1 MAWGAIIGGLLG
13 AGGQVAGGLLGQ
25 GTGGQGKTANYNPNL
40 DLAIQAALFSG
51 LDPIGFGD
59 INSVPGPIEQLIGQI
74 NSSSLVS
81 KTRNRALTALNS
93 IRNDPSLL
101 TDPYGKNFTFDEV
114 LSFLKDPSKLPEG
127 RKVADPIAEVFRG
140 PQFGGSKLRS
150 FIEEQDSVVPIRR
163 IPRLDF
169 VLKKLGMTLDDITR
183 IAEDEKVFRDQI
195 QQLED
200 AGLGGLQ
207 TDTIINRAN
216 AARTASEL
224 LGGAAEF
231 ARTGQPGNPLSQTLF
246 ARDERQLAD
255 LQDRL
260 GVLANF
266 GGINPAQLFKSLSDA
281 KLDQNLRLIEQQ
293 LGMSNALQAS
303 LNPATAAASSI
314 AGQSSNASFNA
325 AQIAAQQ
332 AAAAA
337 GLRANQASGSSSS
350 LANGVGA
357 GSSSLGSMF
366 SNLGLLFGNPS
377 SDGNTVGFNNTTDRG
392 LASSSDV
399 TGYNF

>member
-40 DLAIQAALFSG
+40 DLALQAALFSG
-51 LDPIGFGD
+51 LDPLGFGD
-59 INSVPGPIEQLIGQI
+59 INTVPGPIQQLVGDLQ
-74 NSSSLVS
+74 STGAVQ
-81 KTRNRALTALNS
+81 KTRNRALAALDR
-93 IRNDPSLL
+93 IRRNPELVSDPFGEAFTVQQIRGFLDDPS
-101 TDPYGKNFTFDEV
+101 TI
-114 LSFLKDPSKLPEG
+114 PEG
-127 RKVADPIAEVFRG
+127 RSLPTQSNLAMRNRDKIAQDIFDKGRSLPIEGA
-140 PQFGGSKLRS
+140 KY
-150 FIEEQDSVVPIRR
+150 
-163 IPRLDF
+163 
-169 VLKKLGMTLDDITR
+169 LKKLLKNQGMSI
-183 IAEDEKVFRDQI
+183 EDLQGIFEQEARFQE
-195 QQLED
+195 QLQKLND
-200 AGLGGLQ
+200 AGLGGIQ

-224 LGGAAEF
+224 LGGAADF

-266 GGINPAQLFKSLSDA
+266 GGINPAQLFESLSDA

-303 LNPATAAASSI
+303 LSPATAAASSI
-314 AGQSSNASFNA
+314 ASQGTNASFNA

-350 LANGVGA
+350 LASGVGA

-377 SDGNTVGFNNTTDRG
+377 SDGNTIGFNNTTDRG

>member
-1 MAWGAIIGGLLG
+1 MAWGAVIGGLLG

-40 DLAIQAALFSG
+40 DLALQAALFSG
-51 LDPIGFGD
+51 LDPLGFGD
-59 INSVPGPIEQLIGQI
+59 INTVPGPIQQLVGDLQ
-74 NSSSLVS
+74 STGAVQ
-81 KTRNRALTALNS
+81 KTRNRALAALER
-93 IRNDPSLL
+93 IRRNPELVSDPFGEAFTVQQIRGFLDDPS
-101 TDPYGKNFTFDEV
+101 TI
-114 LSFLKDPSKLPEG
+114 PEG
-127 RKVADPIAEVFRG
+127 RSLPTQSNFAMRNRDKIAQDIFNKGRSLPIEGA
-140 PQFGGSKLRS
+140 KY
-150 FIEEQDSVVPIRR
+150 
-163 IPRLDF
+163 
-169 VLKKLGMTLDDITR
+169 LKKLLKNQGMSI
-183 IAEDEKVFRDQI
+183 EDLQGIFEQEARFQEQI
-195 QQLED
+195 KKLND
-200 AGLGGLQ
+200 AGLGGIQ

-224 LGGAAEF
+224 LGGAADF
-231 ARTGQPGNPLSQTLF
+231 AQTGQPGNPLSQTLF
-246 ARDERQLAD
+246 ARDERQLQE

-266 GGINPAQLFKSLSDA
+266 GGINPAQLFESLSDA

-303 LNPATAAASSI
+303 LSPATAAASSI
-314 AGQSSNASFNA
+314 ASQGANASFNA

-377 SDGNTVGFNNTTDRG
+377 SDGNTIGFNNTTDRG